1 LQIAVKLKINY
12 GREQSS
18 LNAIALSLTDASLRF
33 TVDDLPEHEINPD
46 YALVDDM
53 ILAPEQYDI
62 IFNNVTRRTGMMQA
76 VKPWPNAT
84 VPYILDNNFS
94 KLRA

>member
-1 LQIAVKLKINY
+1 L
-12 GREQSS
+12 SS
-18 LNAIALSLTDASLRF
+18 LWQLSPTINTTKIFPD
-33 TVDDLPEHEINPD
+33 DDEDLPEHELNPD

-62 IFNNVTRRTGMMQA
+62 LYNNASRRTGLVQA
-76 VKPWPNAT
+76 VRLWPNAT

-94 KLRA
+94 KFQMNSIANVEIN